1 MTDLL
6 PTRSDVTADEHVP
19 RVVGLDEESAHAV
32 FSGLSSRTARVLLAD
47 LYRGPETIST
57 LAERTDV
64 TLQTVSYHVNR
75 LETLELVEVVDTWYS
90 VRGNEMDVYAPT
102 NDPLLLGA
110 GDLDQVHHV
119 LAALYSGGEAHPDG
133 PGEDVDGLGELL
145 HEHTRHVDDS
155 RKPNLWA
162 GLRDLIG

>member
-6 PTRSDVTADEHVP
+6 PKQSDVTANERVP

-32 FSGLSSRTARVLLAD
+32 FSGLSSRTARVLLAN
-47 LYRGPETIST
+47 LYREPETISA

-64 TLQTVSYHVNR
+64 SLQTVSYHINR
-75 LETLELVEVVDTWYS
+75 LEALELVEVVDTWYS

-110 GDLDQVHHV
+110 GDLDQVRRV
-119 LAALYSGGEAHPDG
+119 LVALYYDGEADPDV
-133 PGEDVDGLGELL
+133 PDEDVVGLRELL
-145 HEHTRHVDDS
+145 HDHVRCVDAS
-155 RKPNLWA
+155 HKPFLWDI
-162 GLRDLIG
+162 LEDVIG